1 MALQAIILQAEEW
14 NAVLNRIAELEKKV
28 ELYDKQALAVEWISV
43 QHAAKVLNR
52 HPDTVRA
59 LCKNGELNFKQGK
72 RKIDVNYESLKSYCE
87 KHGVK
92 WRD

>member
-1 MALQAIILQAEEW
+1 MLKAVIVSEEEW
-14 NAVLNRIAELEKKV
+14 SSILKRLSDLESKQQ
-28 ELYDKQALAVEWISV
+28 LYDKQALAVEWISV

-59 LCKNGELNFKQGK
+59 LCKNGELAFRQGK
-72 RKIDVNYESLKSYCE
+72 RKIDVNYQSLKSYCE